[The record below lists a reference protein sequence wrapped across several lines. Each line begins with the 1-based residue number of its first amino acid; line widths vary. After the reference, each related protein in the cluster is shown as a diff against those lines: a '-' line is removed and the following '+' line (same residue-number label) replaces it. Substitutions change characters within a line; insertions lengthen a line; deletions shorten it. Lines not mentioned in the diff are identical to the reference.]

1 MYCIKMSIK
10 TPLLLCI
17 IFSINYTN
25 YAQKLVNSI
34 DDLPKLVDSIYAKK
48 FLNKPVG
55 YLLSEVY
62 YNFNVIITSIASPG
76 SYRFIIGDDEKDP
89 QIYIEVD
96 PNYFDS
102 KGRLNGQKYLKHP
115 KFKTI
120 LNEFQA
126 QVLKE
131 DALVRCIHVSISSK
145 NFDKY
150 YGYCGL
156 F

>member
-1 MYCIKMSIK
+1 MSIK
-10 TPLLLCI
+10 IGLLCI

-34 DDLPKLVDSIYAKK
+34 DDLPKLVDSNYAKK

-62 YNFNVIITSIASPG
+62 YNFKIIITSIVTPG
-76 SYRFIIGDDEKDP
+76 CYSFYIGDDEKEP
-89 QIYIEVD
+89 HIFIEVD

-131 DALVRCIHVSISSK
+131 DALVRCIRITIPNIK
-145 NFDKY
+145 FYKY
-150 YGYCGL
+150 YGYCG
-156 F
+156 FFN

>member
-1 MYCIKMSIK
+1 MKK
-10 TPLLLCI
+10 TTLLLCI

-25 YAQKLVNSI
+25 YAQKLVNCI
-34 DDLPKLVDSIYAKK
+34 DDLPKLVDSNYAKK
-48 FLNKPVG
+48 FLDKPVG

-76 SYRFIIGDDEKDP
+76 SYKFIIGDDEKDP

-96 PNYFDS
+96 PNFFYN
-102 KGRLNGQKYLKHP
+102 KRIKGQKYLKHP
-115 KFKTI
+115 KFRTI